1 MASQARKDKQGYQ
14 LVDYSY
20 QLKKIML
27 LSDTIVAPS
36 TPPGVGALAVVRLSG
51 PGAVACVQALFSKKN
66 LAAQPGHT
74 LHYGTLREPGS
85 GPVLDEAVVALYRA
99 PRSYTREDVVE
110 ISCHG
115 SDYVVR
121 QVLAA
126 LLRQGARLA
135 APGEFTRRAFLNGA
149 LDLAQAEAVA
159 DLITADSALSHQV
172 ALNQLRG
179 GFSNELRALRGRLVQ
194 FAALLEL
201 ELDFGEEDVEFADRT
216 GLARLLAEVRGVVG
230 ELLRSFELGNVIKNG
245 ITVVIAGRPNAG
257 KSTLLNALLRE
268 ERAIVSALPG
278 TTRDFIEDEITLD
291 GLRFRFVDT
300 AGLRDNPADEV
311 EAIGVRRTRER
322 IGQAALLL
330 YVFDLTELT
339 PAEVQADI
347 AELTATLPRLP
358 VLAVGNKAD
367 LAFDE
372 QLSAISYQLSVDNQ
386 AKISNQPPATSH
398 KEPATRNQQPAT
410 SHEEPEANNQPPATS
425 HEEPENSNQKPAT
438 IVIAAARREGLDE
451 LQAALLA
458 RVRGAGLAGTGTA
471 TIVTNARHAR
481 ALEVAAQHLDAVRA
495 GLNEGRG
502 TELLAADLR
511 HALAA
516 LGEITGEISTDD
528 LLTSIFTQ
536 FCIGK

>member
-1 MASQARKDKQGYQ
+1 MASFAHF
-14 LVDYSY
+14 
-20 QLKKIML
+20 
-27 LSDTIVAPS
+27 DTIVALS

-51 PGAVACVQALFSKKN
+51 PEAIAITQALFSKKN
-66 LAAQPGHT
+66 LASQPGHT
-74 LHYGTLREPGS
+74 LHYGTLRDPATGQ
-85 GPVLDEAVVALYRA
+85 VLDEVVVALYRG

-110 ISCHG
+110 ISSHG
-115 SDYVVR
+115 SDFIVR
-121 QVLAA
+121 QLLAA

-135 APGEFTRRAFLNGA
+135 EAGEFTKRAFLSGA

-159 DLITADSALSHQV
+159 DLIAADSALSHQV

-179 GFSNELRALRGRLVQ
+179 GFSDELRELRAQLVK

-216 GLARLLAEVRGVVG
+216 GLARLLAEVQGVVAG
-230 ELLRSFELGNVIKNG
+230 LLRSFELGNVIKNG
-245 ITVVIAGRPNAG
+245 ITTVIAGRPNAG

-268 ERAIVSALPG
+268 ERAIVSAIPG
-278 TTRDFIEDEITLD
+278 TTRDFIEDEVNID

-330 YVFDLTELT
+330 YLFDLTELSSDDV
-339 PAEVQADI
+339 ASDLADFI
-347 AELTATLPRLP
+347 TAHPLLP
-358 VLAVGNKAD
+358 VLLVGNKAD
-367 LAFDE
+367 LATPT
-372 QLSAISYQLSVDNQ
+372 QLASFTRLQVLAKLQQAITNT
-386 AKISNQPPATSH
+386 K
-398 KEPATRNQQPAT
+398 
-410 SHEEPEANNQPPATS
+410 HET
-425 HEEPENSNQKPAT
+425 
-438 IVIAAARREGLDE
+438 VLIAAAQRQGLDE
-451 LQAALLA
+451 LQAALLTQ
-458 RVRGAGLAGTGTA
+458 VRGAGLASTGTA
-471 TIVTNARHAR
+471 TIVTNVRHAR
-481 ALEVAAQHLDAVRA
+481 ALEVAAQHLAAVRQ
-495 GLNEGRG
+495 GLDVGRG

-516 LGEITGEISTDD
+516 LGEITGEISSDD

>member
-1 MASQARKDKQGYQ
+1 MTPFA
-14 LVDYSY
+14 
-20 QLKKIML
+20 
-27 LSDTIVAPS
+27 LSDTIVALS
-36 TPPGVGALAVVRLSG
+36 TPPGAGALAVVRLSG
-51 PGAVACVQALFSKKN
+51 PDAVGITQALFSKKN
-66 LAAQPGHT
+66 LASQPGHT
-74 LHYGTLREPGS
+74 LHYGTLREPAS
-85 GPVLDEAVVALYRA
+85 GEILDEVVVALYRA

-110 ISCHG
+110 ISGHG
-115 SDYVVR
+115 SDFIVR
-121 QVLAA
+121 QILAA

-135 APGEFTRRAFLNGA
+135 EAGEFTKRAFLNGA

-159 DLITADSALSHQV
+159 DLIAADSALSHQV

-179 GFSNELRALRGRLVQ
+179 GFSDELRGLRAQLVQ

-216 GLARLLAEVRGVVG
+216 GLARLLAQVQGVVRG
-230 ELLRSFELGNVIKNG
+230 LLRSFELGNVIKNG
-245 ITVVIAGRPNAG
+245 ITTVIAGRPNAG

-268 ERAIVSALPG
+268 ERAIVSAIPG
-278 TTRDFIEDEITLD
+278 TTRDFIEDEVSLD

-330 YVFDLTELT
+330 YLFDLTELT
-339 PAEVQADI
+339 PAEVQADV
-347 AELTATLPRLP
+347 AELTASLPNLP
-358 VLAVGNKAD
+358 VLVVGNKAD
-367 LAFDE
+367 LVSPE
-372 QLSAISYQLSVDNQ
+372 PQTENQ
-386 AKISNQPPATSH
+386 
-398 KEPATRNQQPAT
+398 EPKTGNQQ
-410 SHEEPEANNQPPATS
+410 
-425 HEEPENSNQKPAT
+425 T
-438 IVIAAARREGLDE
+438 IRIAAGRREGLDE

-458 RVRGAGLAGTGTA
+458 QVRGAGLASTGAA
-471 TIVTNARHAR
+471 TIVTNVRHAR
-481 ALEVAAQHLDAVRA
+481 ALEEALGYLAAVEQ
-495 GLNEGRG
+495 GLAEGRG

-516 LGEITGEISTDD
+516 LGSITGEISNDD

>member
-1 MASQARKDKQGYQ
+1 
-14 LVDYSY
+14 
-20 QLKKIML
+20 
-27 LSDTIVAPS
+27 VALS

-51 PGAVACVQALFSKKN
+51 PEAVRITQALFSKQN
-66 LAAQPGHT
+66 LAGQPGHT
-74 LHYGTLREPGS
+74 LHYGTLREPGTAQ
-85 GPVLDEAVVALYRA
+85 VLDEVVVALYRA

-110 ISCHG
+110 ISGHG
-115 SDYVVR
+115 SDFIVR
-121 QVLAA
+121 QIMAA

-135 APGEFTRRAFLNGA
+135 EAGEFTKRAFLNGA

-159 DLITADSALSHQV
+159 DLIAADSALSHQV

-179 GFSNELRALRGRLVQ
+179 GFSDELRGLRAQLVK

-216 GLARLLAEVRGVVG
+216 GLARLLAEVQGVVLG
-230 ELLRSFELGNVIKNG
+230 LLRSFELGNVIKNG
-245 ITVVIAGRPNAG
+245 ITTVIAGRPNAG

-268 ERAIVSALPG
+268 ERAIVSAIPG
-278 TTRDFIEDEITLD
+278 TTRDFIEDEVSID

-330 YVFDLTELT
+330 YLFDLTELS

-347 AELTATLPRLP
+347 AELTAALPKLP
-358 VLAVGNKAD
+358 VLAVGNKRD
-367 LAFDE
+367 LVHVTSNTY
-372 QLSAISYQLSVDNQ
+372 QVAITG
-386 AKISNQPPATSH
+386 NQPADG
-398 KEPATRNQQPAT
+398 
-410 SHEEPEANNQPPATS
+410 PPVVFISAG
-425 HEEPENSNQKPAT
+425 QRA
-438 IVIAAARREGLDE
+438 GLEE

-458 RVRGAGLAGTGTA
+458 QVRGAGLAGTGAA
-471 TIVTNARHAR
+471 TIVTNVRHAR
-481 ALEVAAQHLDAVRA
+481 ALETAAQHLAAVRQ
-495 GLNEGRG
+495 GLEEGRG

-516 LGEITGEISTDD
+516 LGEITGEISSDD

>member
-1 MASQARKDKQGYQ
+1 MAAFAY
-14 LVDYSY
+14 
-20 QLKKIML
+20 
-27 LSDTIVAPS
+27 SDTIVALS

-51 PGAVACVQALFSKKN
+51 PEAVSITQALFSKKN

-74 LHYGTLREPGS
+74 LHYGTLRDPATS
-85 GPVLDEAVVALYRA
+85 QVLDEVVVALYRG

-110 ISCHG
+110 ISGHG
-115 SDYVVR
+115 SDFIVR
-121 QVLAA
+121 QILAA

-135 APGEFTRRAFLNGA
+135 EAGEFTKRAFLSGA

-159 DLITADSALSHQV
+159 DLIAADSALSHQV

-179 GFSNELRALRGRLVQ
+179 GFSDELRDLRAQLIK

-216 GLARLLAEVRGVVG
+216 GLAQLLAEVEGVVAG
-230 ELLRSFELGNVIKNG
+230 LLRSFELGNVIKNG
-245 ITVVIAGRPNAG
+245 ITTVIAGRPNAG

-268 ERAIVSALPG
+268 ERAIVSAIPG
-278 TTRDFIEDEITLD
+278 TTRDFIEDEVSID

-330 YVFDLTELT
+330 YLFDLTELS

-347 AELTATLPRLP
+347 AELTAALPHLP
-358 VLAVGNKAD
+358 VLAVGNKRD
-367 LAFDE
+367 LSSIITYQVAFNRPE
-372 QLSAISYQLSVDNQ
+372 GVGNGQ
-386 AKISNQPPATSH
+386 
-398 KEPATRNQQPAT
+398 EPATGHQTVLISA
-410 SHEEPEANNQPPATS
+410 A
-425 HEEPENSNQKPAT
+425 QK
-438 IVIAAARREGLDE
+438 EGLEE

-458 RVRGAGLAGTGTA
+458 QVRGAGLATTGTA
-471 TIVTNARHAR
+471 TIVTNVRHAR
-481 ALEVAAQHLDAVRA
+481 ALEVAAQHLAAVRQ
-495 GLNEGRG
+495 GLADGRG

-516 LGEITGEISTDD
+516 LGEITGDISSDD